1 MCDKQLP
8 EWKFTR
14 NNYSIVWRGPAN
26 TCNYNPAFE
35 DEEEGEGFPFVGKV
49 VDQHFVCTCWDSEES
64 KNMGMVP
71 STIHVH
77 VTICRQMMTNSIARE
92 LMKDETF
99 GIPIDTI
106 LRNHLIIFGHNVTS
120 PRYVKSIIVKIA
132 IPNDDLPTIE
142 AKYFDPDGDSWD
154 FEELAIEEIRKT
166 EANRTGNY
174 LADLAGE
181 IDAIRKIR
189 AIIPNMD
196 SYWKDY
202 VQEVYPDAYDHFE
215 RKLLETMRDIKEG
228 AAVAAAAEDATKP
241 KTSREKLKSIYN
253 TDILNMVTEG
263 MKLHDREI
271 DKLTDEECDLVA
283 EGIGQ
288 TSL

>member
-1 MCDKQLP
+1 MCKEIAP
-8 EWKFTR
+8 WRFTR
-14 NNYSIVWRGPAN
+14 KNYSIMWSGPAN
-26 TCNYNPAFE
+26 TCNYNPVIE
-35 DEEEGEGFPFVGKV
+35 DEEEGEGFPFIGKV
-49 VDQHFVCTCWDSEES
+49 VDQHFVCACWDNEES

-71 STIHVH
+71 SMIHVH
-77 VTICRQMMTNSIARE
+77 VTICRQLLADITARE

-99 GIPIDTI
+99 AIPIDAI
-106 LRNHLIIFGHNVTS
+106 LRNHLITFGDMVGHVVTS
-120 PRYVKSIIVKIA
+120 PRAIESIIVKIGV
-132 IPNDDLPTIE
+132 PNNGLPTID
-142 AKYFDPDGDSWD
+142 AKYFDKDGDGWD

-166 EANRTGNY
+166 EANRMGNY

-202 VQEVYPDAYDHFE
+202 VQEVYPDAYDRFE
-215 RKLLETMRDIKEG
+215 RKLLETMRGIKEG
-228 AAVAAAAEDATKP
+228 AAVAGDTSKP

-263 MKLHDREI
+263 MKLRDKEI
-271 DKLTDEECDLVA
+271 DKLTDEECDIVA
-283 EGIGQ
+283 ESI
-288 TSL
+288 S